1 MPSSTSNSWLYAGP
15 ASALTNIE
23 PSTAAPKTKI
33 AKSTNPADGPP
44 PCIILQLPDPT
55 SSSSSPET
63 PLRLTP
69 SEAQE
74 TIGLSPQILIF
85 RYRNKLHAINHSCPH
100 RTHPLSR
107 GSLYDIEDFGIVFSA
122 GITCPGHGWA
132 FDVNTGLCDRGSY
145 KLQVWEVE
153 CRGGDDGGE
162 EEVWVRRKEGS
173 GRIG

>member
-1 MPSSTSNSWLYAGP
+1 MSSTPNSWLFAGP

-23 PSTAAPKTKI
+23 PSASPRTKI

-44 PCIILQLPDPT
+44 PCTILELP
-55 SSSSSPET
+55 SSDTPEEA
-63 PLRLTP
+63 PRRLTP

-74 TIGLSPQILIF
+74 SIGLAPQVLVF

-107 GSLYDIEDFGIVFSA
+107 GSLYDIEDFGIIFSA

-153 CRGGDDGGE
+153 SRDGDEG
-162 EEVWVRRKEGS
+162 EEVWIRRKEG
-173 GRIG
+173 

>member
-1 MPSSTSNSWLYAGP
+1 MPSSTPNPWLYAGP

-23 PSTAAPKTKI
+23 PSAAPKTKI
-33 AKSTNPADGPP
+33 TNPADGPP
-44 PCIILQLPDPT
+44 PCIILQLP
-55 SSSSSPET
+55 SPDTPEET
-63 PLRLTP
+63 PQRLTP
-69 SEAQE
+69 TEAQE
-74 TIGLSPQILIF
+74 TIGLNPQILIF

-107 GSLYDIEDFGIVFSA
+107 GSLYDIEDFGIIFSA

-153 CRGGDDGGE
+153 SRAGDGEGE
-162 EEVWVRRKEGS
+162 EEVWVRRKEG
-173 GRIG
+173 

>member
-1 MPSSTSNSWLYAGP
+1 MSDPSNPWLYAGP

-23 PSTAAPKTKI
+23 PSAAPKTKI

-44 PCIILQLPDPT
+44 PCIILQLP
-55 SSSSSPET
+55 SPDTPEET
-63 PLRLTP
+63 PQRLTP
-69 SEAQE
+69 TEAQE
-74 TIGLSPQILIF
+74 TIGLNPQILIF

-107 GSLYDIEDFGIVFSA
+107 GSLYDIEDFGIIFSA

-153 CRGGDDGGE
+153 SRGGDGEGE
-162 EEVWVRRKEGS
+162 EEVWVRRKEG
-173 GRIG
+173 

>member
-1 MPSSTSNSWLYAGP
+1 MSNPWLFAGP

-23 PSTAAPKTKI
+23 PSAAPKTKI

-44 PCIILQLPDPT
+44 PCIILQLPSPDNAT
-55 SSSSSPET
+55 SEEAPI
-63 PLRLTP
+63 RLTP

-74 TIGLSPQILIF
+74 SIGLAPQVLIF

-107 GSLYDIEDFGIVFSA
+107 GSLYDIEDFGIIFSA

-153 CRGGDDGGE
+153 SWAGGDG
-162 EEVWVRRKEGS
+162 EEVWIRRKN
-173 GRIG
+173 

>member
-1 MPSSTSNSWLYAGP
+1 MSNNSNPWLFAGP
-15 ASALTNIE
+15 ASALVNIE
-23 PSTAAPKTKI
+23 PSASATPKTKI

-44 PCIILQLPDPT
+44 PCIILQLPPSDKTT
-55 SSSSSPET
+55 SEEAQAQP
-63 PLRLTP
+63 PRRLTP

-74 TIGLSPQILIF
+74 TIGLQPQILIF

-145 KLQVWEVE
+145 KLLVWEVE
-153 CRGGDDGGE
+153 TRGGSEGE
-162 EEVWVRRKEGS
+162 EEVWVRRKEG
-173 GRIG
+173 

>member
-1 MPSSTSNSWLYAGP
+1 MSSGTSNPWLYAGP

-23 PSTAAPKTKI
+23 PTAAPKTKI
-33 AKSTNPADGPP
+33 TNPADGPP
-44 PCIILQLPDPT
+44 PCIILQLPNPA
-55 SSSSSPET
+55 SSPSNDTTQT
-63 PLRLTP
+63 PQRLTP

-153 CRGGDDGGE
+153 SRGGEDGE
-162 EEVWVRRKEGS
+162 EEGVWVRRKESS

>member
-1 MPSSTSNSWLYAGP
+1 MSSTSNPWLYAGP

-23 PSTAAPKTKI
+23 PSLSAAPKTKI
-33 AKSTNPADGPP
+33 AKTTSDDPP
-44 PCIILQLPDPT
+44 PCIILQLP
-55 SSSSSPET
+55 SSSSPNDT
-63 PLRLTP
+63 SSPQRLTP
-69 SEAQE
+69 TEAQQ

-107 GSLYDIEDFGIVFSA
+107 GSLYDIEDFGIIFSA

-145 KLQVWEVE
+145 KLQVW
-153 CRGGDDGGE
+153 
-162 EEVWVRRKEGS
+162 VRRKEG
-173 GRIG
+173 